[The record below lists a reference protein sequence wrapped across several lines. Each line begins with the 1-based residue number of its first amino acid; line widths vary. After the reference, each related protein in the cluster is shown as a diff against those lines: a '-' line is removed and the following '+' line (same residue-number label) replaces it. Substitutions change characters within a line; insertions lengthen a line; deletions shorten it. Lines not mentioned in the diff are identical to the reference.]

1 MQADWP
7 QQSSRPE
14 RRAGASAV
22 QLDDNLALYDDV
34 GQLLILL
41 NRTAAAV
48 WERCDGSTTVEDI
61 ARSLSEIHDA
71 APDVV
76 GEDVRQTVRKLA
88 ELGLVEDSAAGL
100 CPA

>member
-7 QQSSRPE
+7 QPSSRPL
-14 RRAGASAV
+14 RRSGASAV

-41 NRTAAAV
+41 NYTAAAV
-48 WERCDGSTTVEDI
+48 WKRCDGSTSVEDM

-88 ELGLVEDSAAGL
+88 ELGLVEDGAGL